1 MSEQGDNPAQPQAG
15 LGLAELPH
23 SVVASIMEHL
33 IRPQAA
39 SSSTPATAA
48 AAAPASA
55 GLRSVVALAFS
66 SKAMLQAVAAA
77 EPLWRQ
83 QCQRLGW
90 R

>member
-23 SVVASIMEHL
+23 SIVAVVLVHM
-33 IRPQAA
+33 QAA
-39 SSSTPATAA
+39 SSSTPASAA
-48 AAAPASA
+48 AAAASA

>member
-1 MSEQGDNPAQPQAG
+1 MQEPGANPAEPRAIA
-15 LGLAELPH
+15 GLAELPLT
-23 SVVASIMEHL
+23 VIAVILDILVNPAGG
-33 IRPQAA
+33 PPAA
-39 SSSTPATAA
+39 GAA
-48 AAAPASA
+48 AAAAVAST

-66 SKAMLQAVAAA
+66 SKTMLQAVAAA

>member
-1 MSEQGDNPAQPQAG
+1 MLEPGEELVA
-15 LGLAELPH
+15 LTLAHLPH
-23 SVVASIMEHL
+23 SVVAVILDHMMNPSS
-33 IRPQAA
+33 PSAAGTAAA
-39 SSSTPATAA
+39 SAA
-48 AAAPASA
+48 AAAAAASA

>member
-1 MSEQGDNPAQPQAG
+1 MQEPGASQAEPPAIAS
-15 LGLAELPH
+15 LAELPH
-23 SVVASIMEHL
+23 TVIAVILDILVNPAGG
-33 IRPQAA
+33 PPAA
-39 SSSTPATAA
+39 GAA
-48 AAAPASA
+48 AAAAAVAST